1 MDFTCVHCEDKS
13 FTTLRGWKQ
22 HMSTKHGGYDEQ
34 DIARI
39 TGATASEDNVIARMS
54 AFADTIGGGEPGG
67 ATGSGDDGQSAGT
80 PASQPPASPRP
91 PVVRVVKATPKRLKK
106 ILSAIPTK
114 MLEGTGIELDS
125 EDIEA
130 LEEAGDFLV
139 EIFGVEFEIDQEKRV
154 LHSRFW
160 AFLWVGGV
168 ALLIYFK
175 HRFKDV
181 WTKVYEHYKKAAEE
195 KEGDEEK

>member
-1 MDFTCVHCEDKS
+1 MDFRCATCDDKS

-22 HMSTKHGGYDEQ
+22 HMSTKHGGYDET
-34 DIARI
+34 DIARVS
-39 TGATASEDNVIARMS
+39 GATSSEEKVSERMS
-54 AFADTIGGGEPGG
+54 AFAKTIEGGEPGG
-67 ATGSGDDGQSAGT
+67 ESVSGEDSRAGT
-80 PASQPPASPRP
+80 SSSPDPPRP
-91 PVVRVVKATPKRLKK
+91 PVVRTVKATPKRLKK
-106 ILSAIPTK
+106 VLSAIPTK
-114 MLEGTGIELDS
+114 MLEGVGIELDS
-125 EDIEA
+125 EDKEA

-181 WTKVYEHYKKAAEE
+181 WTKVYEQYKKAAEE